1 MVDQSRPTSI
11 PGVETFH
18 RREAWQDPNLPV
30 TGPAPTMSQWDT
42 FPLHYT
48 AADNLIDG
56 DPGEH
61 ASNLPAYLRA
71 IQRDYKVNRGY
82 SVGYG
87 FAVDWL
93 GGVWE
98 LRGYDIKNAA
108 NRGWN
113 HRTGPVLCLVDGADP
128 LTAEA
133 LWSVRALYR
142 EAIRRTGRYLDLVG
156 HRDIGA
162 TACPGDGIYQQIA
175 AGLVTP
181 LTDAELNPRP
191 QPPEVIPPTEDD
203 MATYVRYANWADQFH
218 TYAVSAETKRR
229 NGDQDVQPGVLPA
242 ITREQFVA
250 IHGYEPTPKA

>member
-1 MVDQSRPTSI
+1 MPVDESRPTSI

-18 RREAWQDPNLPV
+18 PREVWEDPALPV
-30 TGPAPTMSQWDT
+30 TGPDPTMDQWDT

-48 AADNLIDG
+48 AADDLIDG

-61 ASNLPAYLRA
+61 AENLPAYLRA
-71 IQRDYKVNRGY
+71 IQRDYKLNRGY

-108 NRGWN
+108 NRNWN

-128 LTAEA
+128 LTEEA
-133 LWSVRALYR
+133 LWSVRALFR
-142 EAIRRTGRYLDLVG
+142 EANRRTGRSLNLAG

-162 TACPGDGIYQQIA
+162 TACPGDGIYAQIQS
-175 AGLVTP
+175 GVITP
-181 LTDAELNPRP
+181 LTDAELDPE
-191 QPPEVIPPTEDD
+191 PPETDD
-203 MATYVRYANWADQFH
+203 MGLPYFRIDGYADQFK
-218 TYAVSAETKRR
+218 AIAMSADSKRR
-229 NGDQDVQPGVLPA
+229 NGDEDAPVMVVKSDMSQTELELVL
-242 ITREQFVA
+242 
-250 IHGYEPTPKA
+250 GYKLTPLP

>member
-18 RREAWQDPNLPV
+18 RREVWQDPKMPV
-30 TGPAPTMSQWDT
+30 KGPSPTMDQWDT

-48 AADNLIDG
+48 AADDLIDG

-61 ASNLPAYLRA
+61 AEDLPAYLRA
-71 IQRDYKVNRGY
+71 IQRDYTLNRGY
-82 SVGYG
+82 SIGYG

-98 LRGYDIKNAA
+98 LRGYDIRNAA

-113 HRTGPVLCLVDGADP
+113 HRTGPVLCLVDGDDP
-128 LTAEA
+128 LTPEA

-142 EAIRRTGRYLDLVG
+142 EANRRTGRHLNDVG

-162 TACPGDGIYQQIA
+162 TACPGGGIYGQIQR
-175 AGLVTP
+175 GEVTP
-181 LTDAELNPRP
+181 LTDAELYPKP
-191 QPPEVIPPTEDD
+191 PPEVIDPEEPDT
-203 MATYVRYANWADQFH
+203 MLTIKFKG
-218 TYAVSAETKRR
+218 SPK
-229 NGDQDVQPGVLPA
+229 
-242 ITREQFVA
+242 QFVCIPIDNPDHRQDCGISPEQRPVEA
-250 IHGYEPTPKA
+250 IADLAAVEAQLPFKLPKG